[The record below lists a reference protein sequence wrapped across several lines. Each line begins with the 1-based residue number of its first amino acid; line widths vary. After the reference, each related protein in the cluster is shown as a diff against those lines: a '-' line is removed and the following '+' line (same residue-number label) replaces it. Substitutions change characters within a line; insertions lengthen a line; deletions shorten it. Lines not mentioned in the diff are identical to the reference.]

1 MYCLKTFFTWFW
13 RSTTTRLEPLLTPAV
28 KKTCMEGKKKTKRIR
43 TQVGLHGLQILHL
56 HLKPGP
62 SSKVSWRERTMVQLW
77 WWVRNL
83 EDLIIFT
90 LLKIQFQDTYGKM
103 GILFLV
109 WWDSWLSSCAENK
122 SILKIWESLQSIW
135 KETLVNKQPGFL
147 LMWRKTG
154 TLQRTVDVNWDI
166 NVQSDISLCRNEQM
180 LISIQHLS
188 RMLQKPRKSRE
199 DKDTNSGA
207 KRSLLT
213 FSSKL
218 ECFYKII
225 LQINTLL

>member
-1 MYCLKTFFTWFW
+1 
-13 RSTTTRLEPLLTPAV
+13 
-28 KKTCMEGKKKTKRIR
+28 
-43 TQVGLHGLQILHL
+43 
-56 HLKPGP
+56 
-62 SSKVSWRERTMVQLW
+62 MVQLW

-103 GILFLV
+103 GVLFLV
-109 WWDSWLSSCAENK
+109 WWDSWFSSCAENE

-166 NVQSDISLCRNEQM
+166 NVQSDISLCRNALALLLRNEQM